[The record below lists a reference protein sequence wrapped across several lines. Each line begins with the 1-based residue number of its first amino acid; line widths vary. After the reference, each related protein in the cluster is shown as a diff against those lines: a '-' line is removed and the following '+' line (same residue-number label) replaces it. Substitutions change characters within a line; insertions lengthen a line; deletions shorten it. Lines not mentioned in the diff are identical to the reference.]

1 MGGQAGGVPGRFV
14 PRNPLRPAARPVV
27 QPSTMNPSMG
37 AVPPGIP
44 YQNRPPGMNGFPA
57 GTIQQPIPGIPLPEE
72 AEEQDPVKATGKR
85 IGKLNG
91 QDIFKLEDAYFFD
104 KPTPKKKQK

>member
-1 MGGQAGGVPGRFV
+1 
-14 PRNPLRPAARPVV
+14 
-27 QPSTMNPSMG
+27 MG

-44 YQNRPPGMNGFPA
+44 MQNRPAGMNGFPA
-57 GTIQQPIPGIPLPEE
+57 GTVQQPIPGIPMPGE